1 MVLMEYNKLKK
12 HLVSITHI
20 EKRALLC
27 TIYGAMAR
35 EGEVVRGK
43 YDHSKPIQAQDI
55 VSFPNK
61 IDIVVRS
68 AKTKR
73 INKHGKRVSVA
84 KPVRVVPIFRNRE
97 AWLIDI
103 IEGWARQVET
113 GPLFDYC
120 TRTVEN
126 YFKEYFP
133 DISSSRGDSVDGV
146 AHTVHWLRG
155 WRYTHYRRG
164 NVTGRPV
171 ESKVASLLGGWVNS
185 SVPERYYDFTQI
197 SDFENLLENEN

>member
-1 MVLMEYNKLKK
+1 MVLMAYNELKN
-12 HLVSITHI
+12 HLLSIGHT

-43 YDHSKPIQAQDI
+43 YDHSKPLQAEDI

-61 IDIVVRS
+61 INIVVRS

-73 INKHGKRVSVA
+73 LNKHGKRVNVA
-84 KPVRVVPIFRNRE
+84 KPIRVVPIFRNRE
-97 AWLIDI
+97 AWLVDI
-103 IEGWARQVET
+103 IEGWAKQIKT
-113 GPLFDYC
+113 GPLFDYS
-120 TRTVEN
+120 TRTVER

-133 DISSSRGDSVDGV
+133 EISSSRGGDADGV

-155 WRYTHYRRG
+155 WRYSHYRRG
-164 NVTGRPV
+164 SVTGKSV

-185 SVPERYYDFTQI
+185 SVPERYYDFTRI
-197 SDFENLLENEN
+197 EDFEGELENEN